1 MKSAEDV
8 LNEATEDM
16 NQYQAGGVYIDLHI
30 NYIYIHVQLYIY
42 IYIYCSIFTTNI
54 HQQQWVKS

>member
-30 NYIYIHVQLYIY
+30 NYIYIYTCAIIYLYIY
-42 IYIYCSIFTTNI
+42 IL
-54 HQQQWVKS
+54 

>member
-30 NYIYIHVQLYIY
+30 NYIYIYMCNYISIY
-42 IYIYCSIFTTNI
+42 IL
-54 HQQQWVKS
+54 